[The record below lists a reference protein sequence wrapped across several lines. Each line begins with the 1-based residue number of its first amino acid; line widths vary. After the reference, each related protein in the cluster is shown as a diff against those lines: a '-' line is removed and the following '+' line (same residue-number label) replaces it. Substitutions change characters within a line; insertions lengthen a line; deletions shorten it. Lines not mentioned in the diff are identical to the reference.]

1 MLMFD
6 FSKALITTED
16 KTAVELST
24 KITET
29 KDGFSLTVKAKDIPE
44 NAEYIDISPN
54 TVIANAGDDGYFV
67 MPFKYSSFL
76 CEFKAGEDCTKV
88 YDTYSMP
95 IFGYKKGEKALLA
108 VISGLAW
115 EHKIIIKRE
124 NNKFYVFPRFDLSGH
139 GAYEDIV
146 IEFFELSGNAANYVG
161 MAKRYRNYQRE
172 KGAFKTLEEK
182 IAERP
187 SLKGIADSVNI
198 RIRMGWKPVPS
209 EIAEQTVENEPEM
222 KVAMSFERL
231 CELIDEMQNQ
241 GIKNADICLVGWNQ
255 KGHDGRWPQMF
266 PVEEALGG
274 EEGLKKA
281 IEKAEKAGYTI
292 NAHTNSSDA
301 YSIADNFNLSDS
313 LVKKDGEICT
323 GAFAWS
329 GGKPYIICPERA
341 YKNCKSDLER
351 VRALGFKGM
360 HYIDVLGT
368 VPPRDCYSKEHPLT
382 KKQGGK
388 YFEKILEEAKTL
400 FGGISS
406 EGGHDY
412 LIGVLDYGLY
422 TCSNLLVDLPEDDPF
437 INAKIPLYQL
447 VYHGTIL
454 YCPSGDTINCT
465 MGDTKKILK
474 LVEYGGRPAIY
485 VYQQFMDMKRGGF
498 EFLGKVNPIC
508 DTDEDLRETAEVIK
522 KAETLYNA
530 LESIRYSAMV
540 NHEKLAEG
548 VFKTTYENGCFTV
561 VNYNATDYVYGG
573 DTVKSQSWIIK

>member
-1 MLMFD
+1 MFD
-6 FSKALITTED
+6 FSKALVTLKDEASAELFTKIG
-16 KTAVELST
+16 KTA
-24 KITET
+24 
-29 KDGFSLTVKAKDIPE
+29 DGFTLTVKAENIPR
-44 NAEYIDISPN
+44 NAEYIDIFPN

-67 MPFKYSSFL
+67 MPFIHSAFI
-76 CEFKAGEDCTKV
+76 CEFKKGENHIQE
-88 YDTYSMP
+88 YSNYSMP
-95 IFGYKKGEKALLA
+95 VFGYKKGENALLA
-108 VISGLAW
+108 VVSGMAW
-115 EHKIIIKRE
+115 EYKIIIKRE
-124 NNKFYVFPRFDLSGH
+124 NDKFYVFPRFDLSGY

-146 IEFFELSGNAANYVG
+146 IEFFELSKADANYVG
-161 MAKRYRNYQRE
+161 IAKRYREYQKA
-172 KGAFKTLEEK
+172 KGAFKTLNEK

-187 SLKGIADSVNI
+187 DLKGIAESVNI
-198 RIRMGWKPVPS
+198 RIRMGWKPAPA

-222 KVAMSFERL
+222 KVAMTFERL

-241 GIKNADICLVGWNQ
+241 GVKNADICLVGWNQ
-255 KGHDGRWPQMF
+255 KGHDGRWPQIF
-266 PVEEALGG
+266 PVEESLGG

-281 IEKAEKAGYTI
+281 IEKAKKAGYTI

-301 YSIADNFNLSDS
+301 YSIADNFNLSDI

-341 YKNCKSDLER
+341 YKNCKADLER

-368 VPPRDCYSKEHPLT
+368 VLPRDCYSKEHPLT
-382 KKQGGK
+382 KKQGAK
-388 YFEKILEEAKTL
+388 YFEKILLEAKNV

-406 EGGHDY
+406 EGGYDY

-422 TCSNLLVDLPEDDPF
+422 TCSNLLVDVPENDPF
-437 INAKIPLYQL
+437 INVKIPLYQL

-485 VYQQFMDMKRGGF
+485 LYQQFMDMNRGGF

-522 KAETLYNA
+522 KAEALYNA
-530 LESIRYSAMV
+530 LEPIRYSAMV
-540 NHEKLAEG
+540 NHEKLSEG
-548 VFKTTYENGCFTV
+548 IFKTTYENGRFTV
-561 VNYNATDYVYGG
+561 VNYTDTDYLYEN
-573 DTVKSQSWIIK
+573 DTVKSKSWIIK

>member
-1 MLMFD
+1 
-6 FSKALITTED
+6 
-16 KTAVELST
+16 
-24 KITET
+24 
-29 KDGFSLTVKAKDIPE
+29 
-44 NAEYIDISPN
+44 
-54 TVIANAGDDGYFV
+54 
-67 MPFKYSSFL
+67 
-76 CEFKAGEDCTKV
+76 
-88 YDTYSMP
+88 
-95 IFGYKKGEKALLA
+95 
-108 VISGLAW
+108 
-115 EHKIIIKRE
+115 
-124 NNKFYVFPRFDLSGH
+124 
-139 GAYEDIV
+139 
-146 IEFFELSGNAANYVG
+146 
-161 MAKRYRNYQRE
+161 
-172 KGAFKTLEEK
+172 
-182 IAERP
+182 
-187 SLKGIADSVNI
+187 
-198 RIRMGWKPVPS
+198 
-209 EIAEQTVENEPEM
+209 
-222 KVAMSFERL
+222 
-231 CELIDEMQNQ
+231 
-241 GIKNADICLVGWNQ
+241 
-255 KGHDGRWPQMF
+255 
-266 PVEEALGG
+266 
-274 EEGLKKA
+274 
-281 IEKAEKAGYTI
+281 
-292 NAHTNSSDA
+292 
-301 YSIADNFNLSDS
+301 
-313 LVKKDGEICT
+313 
-323 GAFAWS
+323 
-329 GGKPYIICPERA
+329 
-341 YKNCKSDLER
+341 
-351 VRALGFKGM
+351 M

-368 VPPRDCYSKEHPLT
+368 VPPRDCYSKLHPLT